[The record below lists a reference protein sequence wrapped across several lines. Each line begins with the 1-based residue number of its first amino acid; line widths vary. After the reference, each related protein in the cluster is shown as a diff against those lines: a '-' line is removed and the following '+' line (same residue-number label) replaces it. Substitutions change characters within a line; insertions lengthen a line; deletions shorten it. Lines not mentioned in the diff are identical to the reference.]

1 MDGAPYR
8 AWKYRNVLR
17 NNHEDFDMQRM
28 FSTLGQWLRQ
38 SMLVL
43 GLVSLLSLSG
53 LAIPAASYAG
63 PYQANDS
70 GITKINRDSVNK
82 QSVEE
87 RESAYE
93 TMTEATQ
100 KPDGLEEEYE
110 KNLEAYEE
118 QQPGQNILEGAKNL
132 IDRVTDNNS

>member
-1 MDGAPYR
+1 
-8 AWKYRNVLR
+8 
-17 NNHEDFDMQRM
+17 MQRI

>member
-8 AWKYRNVLR
+8 AWKYSNELC
-17 NNHEDFDMQRM
+17 NNHEDFNMQRM
-28 FSTLGQWLRQ
+28 LSTLGQWLRQ

-53 LAIPAASYAG
+53 LAIQSASYAG
-63 PYQANDS
+63 PYQAKDG
-70 GITKINRDSVNK
+70 GITKINDDAMNK
-82 QSVEE
+82 QSVED
-87 RESAYE
+87 REAAYE

-118 QQPGQNILEGAKNL
+118 QQPGQNIIEGAKNL
-132 IDRVTDNNS
+132 IERVTE